1 MTSKVAPPEAFEASA
16 VELGVGPPGTGV
28 KAEPQ
33 KEELRKSE
41 RDEQHMEGL
50 RRAQKAELA
59 ARIKYVDNEREEAE
73 RVESKEKS
81 LHYKLAS
88 LEARLN
94 LTSERLDRTLE
105 LTKQSDQKIDELIRS
120 GREDREALKA
130 QLDGISEALAKSA

>member
-1 MTSKVAPPEAFEASA
+1 MGSSEEHRVQRDGARSEEQEHAADDGEVDGVLGARRVVGDQVSGPAMTDDPGHQHRKDQYHA
-16 VELGVGPPGTGV
+16 GGP
-28 KAEPQ
+28 
-33 KEELRKSE
+33 S
-41 RDEQHMEGL
+41 H
-50 RRAQKAELA
+50 
-59 ARIKYVDNEREEAE
+59 EAE
-73 RVESKEKS
+73 REESKEKS